1 MYVNC
6 KSPQLKEIY
15 LKLVEARKRKV
26 SREELK
32 ELISEA
38 ISAICNE
45 LKLYPVNISKL
56 EEIIARGAV
65 IIAAGEDE
73 KYMAIRVK
81 AIING
86 ERKVLEVKNDK
97 VREVDSIFS

>member
-1 MYVNC
+1 VYVNC

-81 AIING
+81 VING

>member
-81 AIING
+81 VING